1 MIELWVRDEY
11 GQASIV
17 ERSDSMSDLMKSAF
31 DTLESENFDNALTD
45 EETSKNWTCYMPVV
59 VNKEEDGFVLSYLY
73 SGSSNPGTYDFLK
86 LSNSGK
92 NEKVSIDSLN
102 LRMLLGFVGGEHIFA
117 KNGKNQ
123 DIKKIDDYDLRL
135 KSFLF
140 FREQ

>member
-31 DTLESENFDNALTD
+31 DTLESENFDNALTPA
-45 EETSKNWTCYMPVV
+45 ETDKNWSCYLPVV
-59 VNKEEDGFVLSYLY
+59 VNEDEDGFVLSYLY

-86 LSNSGK
+86 LSSSGK
-92 NEKVSIDSLN
+92 NERSSVDSLD
-102 LRMLLGFVGGEHIFA
+102 LRMLIGLVNGEHIFA
-117 KNGKNQ
+117 KNGRRQ
-123 DIKKIDDYDLRL
+123 PIEKIDDYDLRF

-140 FREQ
+140 FREN